1 MPAVA
6 HPDPLPRWV
15 LDNPLRAAEIGIYE
29 TLKRQLPS
37 RYRLYY
43 SSPWLG
49 TEPDGSER
57 EGEAD
62 FVVASAE
69 TGFLVIEVKGG
80 AIGRDRGTGAWHS
93 VDRWG
98 SRHAIKNPVAQ
109 ASGGKHELLR
119 RLREMPTMRNRF
131 ISAGIAVIFPHS
143 TGGELLDGL
152 DTPREKFALREDMP
166 KLGDWVRAHLD
177 GNMGDHG
184 QPIGPEGLA
193 ALDHLLAHGF
203 QLRLPLAS
211 SLESDDRHVMVATTE
226 QCELL
231 RSLEEHRRA
240 AIAGVAGSG
249 KTVLAVHKA
258 TELAEANASARVLL
272 TCFNVPLGEHL
283 KRLTAGHRN
292 IVAGSFH
299 QICAAVA
306 TEAGVEIPNTKDAK
320 ELFGEAYPTALVS
333 AVCERPEL
341 AFDAVIV
348 DEAQDFSDLWLASL
362 EQTIA
367 SADSSFWVFYDD
379 NQRLYERRGALEKRF
394 PGPPFRLKRNVRNP
408 KPVFERLFP
417 LLGSTVAT
425 SAGPEGRPVEEIVV
439 PDDRQMPAVL
449 TRLVTQLVEK
459 DQVEPAEIAVLGA
472 TSERLAELCP
482 NSRFGRV
489 QTCDAEQPVRGRV
502 CLDTIRRFKGLERS
516 VIILVDPADIA
527 GADELQYVGLSR
539 PTGHLILFG
548 TRMPKMET
556 YDE

>member
-1 MPAVA
+1 
-6 HPDPLPRWV
+6 
-15 LDNPLRAAEIGIYE
+15 
-29 TLKRQLPS
+29 
-37 RYRLYY
+37 
-43 SSPWLG
+43 
-49 TEPDGSER
+49 
-57 EGEAD
+57 
-62 FVVASAE
+62 
-69 TGFLVIEVKGG
+69 
-80 AIGRDRGTGAWHS
+80 
-93 VDRWG
+93 
-98 SRHAIKNPVAQ
+98 
-109 ASGGKHELLR
+109 
-119 RLREMPTMRNRF
+119 
-131 ISAGIAVIFPHS
+131 
-143 TGGELLDGL
+143 
-152 DTPREKFALREDMP
+152 MP

-231 RSLEEHRRA
+231 RSLEEHPRA

-482 NSRFGRV
+482 SSRFGRV
-489 QTCDAEQPVRGRV
+489 QTCDAAQPVRGRV

>member
-1 MPAVA
+1 MPATA
-6 HPDPLPRWV
+6 HPDPLPRWI
-15 LDNPLRAAEIGIYE
+15 LDNPLRAAEIEIYD
-29 TLKRQLPS
+29 TLRRQLPS

-49 TEPDGSER
+49 TETDGSER

-69 TGFLVIEVKGG
+69 TGFLAIEVKGG
-80 AIGRDRGTGAWHS
+80 AVGRDRGTGAWYS

-98 SRHAIKNPVAQ
+98 ARHAIKNPVAQ
-109 ASGGKHELLR
+109 ASGAKHELLR
-119 RLREMPTMRNRF
+119 RLKEMPTMRNRF

-143 TGGELLDGL
+143 TGGQQLDGF
-152 DTPREKFALREDMP
+152 DTPREKFALREEMP
-166 KLGDWVRAHLD
+166 RLGDWVRAHLD
-177 GNMGDHG
+177 RNMGDRG
-184 QPIGPEGLA
+184 QPIGPEGLD
-193 ALDHLLAHGF
+193 ALDHLLAHAF
-203 QLRLPLAS
+203 QLRVPLAS
-211 SLESDDRHVMVATTE
+211 SLESDNRRILVATTE

-249 KTVLAVHKA
+249 KTVLALHKA
-258 TELAEANASARVLL
+258 TQLSESNPSARVLL

-283 KRLTAGHRN
+283 KRVTAGHRN

-299 QICAAVA
+299 RICAAVA
-306 TEAGVEIPNTKDAK
+306 REAGVDIPYMEDDQ
-320 ELFGEAYPTALVS
+320 ERFGEAYPMALVS
-333 AVCERPEL
+333 AVGERPDL

-348 DEAQDFSDLWLASL
+348 DEAQDFSDLWLESL

-367 SADSSFWVFYDD
+367 SVDYPFWVFYDD
-379 NQRLYERRGALEKRF
+379 NQRLYERRGAIEKRF

-408 KPVFERLFP
+408 KPVFERLYP

-439 PDDRQMPAVL
+439 PDDRRMPAALANLV
-449 TRLVTQLVEK
+449 TRLVET
-459 DQVEPAEIAVLGA
+459 DQVDPAQIAVLGT
-472 TSERLAELCP
+472 TSDRLAELCP
-482 NSRFGRV
+482 GSRFGRV

-502 CLDTIRRFKGLERS
+502 CLDTVRRFKGLERG
-516 VIILVDPADIA
+516 VIILVDPAEIA

-539 PTGHLILFG
+539 PIGHLILLG
-548 TRMPKMET
+548 TRMPKQDPDGE
-556 YDE
+556 